1 MENMWK
7 DEAVHSSFMHSFIQ
21 CLVSSTVQRWA
32 HSGAQKH
39 TALLAMLTVQLSP
52 HASVSIPSW
61 SEQSPVKGLVPH
73 SIVGTAD
80 LRVGEHS
87 TQPFTV
93 DYIFISFLNLC
104 NIYAP
109 TFFFFQKEFE
119 ALQ

>member
-1 MENMWK
+1 MEKMWK
-7 DEAVHSSFMHSFIQ
+7 DEAAHSSLVHSFIQ
-21 CLVSSTVQRWA
+21 CLVSCTVQRWA

-73 SIVGTAD
+73 SILGTAD

-109 TFFFFQKEFE
+109 ALFFFQKEFD